1 MRTRGLSLL
10 GCFKKKKQKNKNT
23 KKKEK
28 VEASTYI
35 RAHYAAPAL
44 SLSYFLCGGGSD
56 RSFTSMHQELSGSS
70 LWTDSILWR
79 KATWSAG
86 LALSISAATSYGSLQ
101 VA

>member
-10 GCFKKKKQKNKNT
+10 GCFKKRKKKQNT
-23 KKKEK
+23 KKKER
-28 VEASTYI
+28 VEASTCI
-35 RAHYAAPAL
+35 RARYAAPAL
-44 SLSYFLCGGGSD
+44 SLSYFLCGGGSG
-56 RSFTSMHQELSGSS
+56 RSFTSRHQELSGSS

-79 KATWSAG
+79 KAAWSAG